1 MLIRAVVDLD
11 HVLHL
16 AVTFAMVARELDYPG
31 HCRLLISCGS
41 CTTFRLFLIEMM
53 PTGRGRLVRFRR
65 LVDNLMMI
73 VLLLVSCSTREL
85 VLLHLRLAICT

>member
-1 MLIRAVVDLD
+1 
-11 HVLHL
+11 
-16 AVTFAMVARELDYPG
+16 
-31 HCRLLISCGS
+31 
-41 CTTFRLFLIEMM
+41 MM
-53 PTGRGRLVRFRR
+53 PIGRGRLVGFRR